1 MKPSS
6 RPSLLLALLA
16 ALVAA
21 ATASPAR
28 ADDETRPDGGKAP
41 AAAKSEDKTEPAAKD
56 DAAQFDAVAAGDRV
70 RLKFRGGRMLDG
82 VVLAKD
88 GWERRDPKDG
98 WVAAKRTDKGAGLR
112 LWWVQ
117 DLDGYQFV
125 RAADIVELR
134 SQGAVPQD
142 ELEAL
147 ARRRKASADATD
159 KRREAHDAD
168 RARMAAEEAKA
179 RALLEQ
185 VEQAKQE
192 ARELELQQAKEELQR
207 RKGARWSELL
217 EKFPPEKWT
226 PDTPAEIQRRKI
238 VLDVFPTE
246 KEQEFLKLYDEWKE
260 AWDAWK
266 AAQDHADEPAA
277 KAPATK

>member
-6 RPSLLLALLA
+6 RPLLVAALLA

-21 ATASPAR
+21 SAR
-28 ADDETRPDGGKAP
+28 ADDESKPAAENPP
-41 AAAKSEDKTEPAAKD
+41 AAAQADEKTAPAAKD
-56 DAAQFDAVAAGDRV
+56 DSAQFDAVTAGDRV
-70 RLKFRGGRMLDG
+70 RLKFRGGRTLDG
-82 VVLAKD
+82 VVLAKG
-88 GWERRDPKDG
+88 GWERRDRKDG
-98 WVAAKRTDKGAGLR
+98 WVASKRTDKGAGLR

-125 RAADIVELR
+125 RAEDIVELR
-134 SQGAVPQD
+134 SQGPVPQD
-142 ELEAL
+142 ELDAL
-147 ARRRKASADATD
+147 ARRRQTAAEATAQ
-159 KRREAHDAD
+159 RREVLDAD

-192 ARELELQQAKEELQR
+192 ARELELQKAKDELVQR
-207 RKGARWSELL
+207 KSARWSELL

-226 PDTPAEIQRRKI
+226 PDTPAEIERRKI

-246 KEQEFLKLYDEWKE
+246 KEQEFLRLYDEWKE

-266 AAQDHADEPAA
+266 AAQDHEDAPAPAPAA
-277 KAPATK
+277 K